1 MIRID
6 KRARSLQNLLLSLK
20 RRYSTPYTICDL
32 VLGVNT
38 GFHLTPLA
46 TTKQGWVCGLL
57 FYIYFTYLLPKSLKS
72 IIKGNKIRYFGWLKL
87 RLLESKIRNE
97 KNTIEIERES
107 LKIKRLNYFIYLVL
121 GSFQTIAW
129 LIVGIKIIQTATHF

>member
-1 MIRID
+1 MTRIF
-6 KRARSLQNLLLSLK
+6 KCSRSLQNLGFKIK
-20 RRYSTPYTICDL
+20 RLNDTPYAICHL
-32 VLGVNT
+32 ILGVNT
-38 GFHLTPLA
+38 GFQLIPWSA
-46 TTKQGWVCGLL
+46 TKQGWVCSLL
-57 FYIYFTYLLPKSLKS
+57 LYIYFTYLLPQSLKS
-72 IIKGNKIRYFGWLKL
+72 IIKKNKIRYFGWLKL
-87 RLLESKIRNE
+87 RWLESKIRNE